1 MNTFEK
7 WDKEF
12 LDQNLYAFNNN
23 PTALLWLKV
32 RAICRARQIKRF
44 CKAYDITL
52 STSKVADRNIE
63 LFDILLHREDSVS
76 MLDRFLQEVNHEW
89 YTESR
94 RDAFW
99 CRKQDLP
106 HSCGF

>member
-12 LDQNLYAFNNN
+12 RDQNLYAFNNN

-32 RAICRARQIKRF
+32 RAICRARQIKQF

-76 MLDRFLQEVNHEW
+76 MLDRFLSKPSGSL
-89 YTESR
+89 TENGITPLWRTLFS
-94 RDAFW
+94 
-99 CRKQDLP
+99 
-106 HSCGF
+106 